1 MKRYLNVQL
10 MKYVKRLFL
19 SIIAVFF
26 ITYFSYSQIQDKS
39 AQSPNV
45 YYLSA
50 SGAISDANLDKNSTS
65 FGTDNTAIIQ
75 KVLDKAQFNPIIVY
89 WDGRYS
95 VTGLKIYSN
104 TKIFAFEGC
113 GAILRNNSDQCLLS
127 NANWFASNIDSN
139 ISIQGGIW
147 NGNGFNDKL
156 TPAQTHDNAKEGWIC
171 AFRFY
176 GVKNLTIKD
185 AIIYKPRTFSLSAQN
200 VENVFIQNVKIDV
213 GENAPIN
220 CDGLNFVGPAT
231 NVTIRDCDILAKDD
245 HIAFNADIPLELKWD
260 SLNNN
265 LYKKFYGDITNV
277 TVDNIRFEGGLFGVR
292 LLSCRSRIDNVT
304 IRNIHGTTK
313 EYWLVIDNYW
323 QNAFPINNP
332 GNGNIGTVLIENV
345 HVESEGKSVPYVN
358 HCYAN
363 IQANAECLIFKDIQR
378 NRFAE
383 DNFPSILIAGK
394 DRTIKK
400 LIIEGYN
407 SDENTAT
414 IPKTTNHIE
423 INGAKVKYLSI
434 SNSAVTRDYPSNN
447 SPLICVK
454 NGGSVDCLQLD
465 HIYCQGINNVV
476 DAEGQIGH
484 ISASNIIHTEANSD
498 EGTFKTTGKIIL
510 PDIVLTNY
518 TGAKPTSGEGSV
530 TQTRGDGFTGKDI
543 RRKMGKATLKNKKT
557 VLILG
562 NSLVRH
568 SPSPEI
574 GWYGDWGMAA
584 SVKDSDLVHL
594 LARDIHQVDPSVVVK
609 FENIADFERNFNT
622 YPFSNLDSLKNPDVL
637 IMKISENV
645 NEKKAM
651 DDNFILW
658 YDKLVNYV
666 APKDQTVKVI
676 VDGFWAKESVNGI
689 IEKYALQK
697 EYPFISLTGL
707 SNDST
712 NMAFG
717 KFANKGVAIH
727 PSDKGMRAI
736 EQRMWPLLK
745 GYFDKK

>member
-1 MKRYLNVQL
+1 MTCL
-10 MKYVKRLFL
+10 
-19 SIIAVFF
+19 
-26 ITYFSYSQIQDKS
+26 SYSQTQEKS
-39 AQSPNV
+39 ANSPNV

-50 SGAISDANLDKNSTS
+50 FGAISDADIEKNSTS

-75 KVLDKAQFNPIIVY
+75 KVLDKALLNPIIVY
-89 WDGRYS
+89 WDGKYS
-95 VTGLKIYSN
+95 VTGLTIYSN
-104 TKIFAFEGC
+104 TRIIAFEGC

-127 NANWFASNIDSN
+127 NANWFASNTDCN
-139 ISIQGGIW
+139 ISVQGGIW
-147 NGNGFNDKL
+147 NGNGFNDAL

-171 AFRFY
+171 ALRFY

-220 CDGLNFVGPAT
+220 CDGLNFVGPAS

-260 SLNNN
+260 SLNTN
-265 LYKKFYGDITNV
+265 LYKNFYGNITNV
-277 TVDNIRFEGGLFGVR
+277 TVDNVRLEGGLFGIR
-292 LLSCRSRIDNVT
+292 LLSCKSRIDNVT

-358 HCYAN
+358 HTYAN

-383 DNFPSILIAGK
+383 DSFPSILITGK

-400 LIIEGYN
+400 LIVEGYN
-407 SDENTAT
+407 SSENTET
-414 IPKTTNHIE
+414 MPKTTNHIE
-423 INGAKVKYLSI
+423 INGTRIKYLSV
-434 SNSAVTRDYPSNN
+434 SNSIVTRDYPSNN
-447 SPLICVK
+447 SPLLCVK

-465 HIYCQGINNVV
+465 HIFCQGINNVV
-476 DAEGQIGH
+476 DVQGMITH
-484 ISASNIIHTEANSD
+484 ISASNIIHTDAGPE
-498 EGTFKTTGKIIL
+498 EGTFKAAGQIAI
-510 PDIVLTNY
+510 PDLILTNY
-518 TGAKPTSGEGSV
+518 TGEKPTCGTGDFI
-530 TQTRGDGFTGKDI
+530 QTRGDGFAGNVVPNKL
-543 RRKMGKATLKNKKT
+543 RKGTYTKKKT

-594 LARDIHQVDPSVVVK
+594 LISDIHHVDPSVVINFK
-609 FENIADFERNFNT
+609 NIADFERNFDT
-622 YPFSNLDSLKNPDVL
+622 YLLSNLDSLKNPDML
-637 IMKISENV
+637 IMKIAENV
-645 NEKKAM
+645 NDQKAI
-651 DDNFILW
+651 DDHFILW
-658 YDKLVNYV
+658 YDKLIKYI
-666 APKDQTVKVI
+666 APNDQSVKVI
-676 VDGFWAKESVNGI
+676 ADGFWAKESINRL
-689 IEKYALQK
+689 IEEYAIQK
-697 EYPFISLTGL
+697 GYSYISLVGL
-707 SNDST
+707 SKDST
-712 NMAFG
+712 NMALGRF
-717 KFANKGVAIH
+717 KHSGVAIH
-727 PSDKGMRAI
+727 PSDKGMRMI
-736 EQRMWPLLK
+736 EQRIWVSIK
-745 GYFDKK
+745 DNFNKK

>member
-1 MKRYLNVQL
+1 M
-10 MKYVKRLFL
+10 KRLFS

-26 ITYFSYSQIQDKS
+26 MTCLGYSQIQEKS
-39 AQSPNV
+39 AKSPNV

-89 WDGRYS
+89 WDGKYS
-95 VTGLKIYSN
+95 VTGLTIYSN
-104 TKIFAFEGC
+104 TKIIAFEGC
-113 GAILRNNSDQCLLS
+113 GSILRNNSDQCLLS
-127 NANWFASNIDSN
+127 NANWFASNIDCN

-147 NGNGFNDKL
+147 NGNGFNDAL

-171 AFRFY
+171 ALRFY

-220 CDGLNFVGPAT
+220 CDGLNFVGPAK
-231 NVTIRDCDILAKDD
+231 NITIRDCNILAKDD

-260 SLNNN
+260 SLNKN
-265 LYKKFYGDITNV
+265 LYKNFYGDITNV
-277 TVDNIRFEGGLFGVR
+277 TVDNIRLEGGLFGIR
-292 LLSCRSRIDNVT
+292 LLSCKSRIDNVT

-323 QNAFPINNP
+323 QDAFPINNP

-358 HCYAN
+358 HTCAN
-363 IQANAECLIFKDIQR
+363 IQVNAECIIFKNITR

-383 DNFPSILIAGK
+383 DSFPSILISGK

-400 LIIEGYN
+400 LIFEGYN
-407 SDENTAT
+407 SAENTQT
-414 IPKTTNHIE
+414 TPKSTNHIE
-423 INGAKVKYLSI
+423 INGTKINYLSV
-434 SNSAVTRDYPSNN
+434 SNSTVTRDYPSNN
-447 SPLICVK
+447 SPLICVT
-454 NGGSVDCLQLD
+454 NGGSVDCLQMD
-465 HIYCQGINNVV
+465 HIFCKGINNVV
-476 DAEGQIGH
+476 DAQGTISH
-484 ISASNIIHTEANSD
+484 ISASNMIHTEAATG
-498 EGTFKTTGKIIL
+498 EGTFKAAEQVTI
-510 PDIVLTNY
+510 PDLVLTNY
-518 TGAKPTSGEGSV
+518 TGEKSTSGTGDFI
-530 TQTRGDGFTGKDI
+530 QTRGDGFTGKVVLN
-543 RRKMGKATLKNKKT
+543 KLGKATVKKIKT

-568 SPSPEI
+568 TPSPEV

-594 LARDIHQVDPSVVVK
+594 LIRDIRLVDPSAVINFK
-609 FENIADFERNFNT
+609 NIADFERDFDT
-622 YPFSNLDSLKNPDVL
+622 YRLSNLDSLKNPDVL

-645 NEKKAM
+645 NDQKAM
-651 DDNFILW
+651 KDNFILW
-658 YDKLVNYV
+658 YDKLVKYL
-666 APKDQTVKVI
+666 APKDQTLKVI
-676 VDGFWAKESVNGI
+676 ADGFWAKESVNSL
-689 IEKYALQK
+689 IEKYAIQK
-697 EYPFISLTGL
+697 GYPFIPLADL
-707 SNDST
+707 SKDST
-712 NMAFG
+712 NMALGRFTH
-717 KFANKGVAIH
+717 KGVAIH
-727 PSDKGMRAI
+727 PSDKGMRMI
-736 EQRMWPLLK
+736 EQRIWVSIK
-745 GYFDKK
+745 DYFDKKR